1 MTPYEATQAQ
11 RTLTADR
18 GDSGIRLD
26 LVLRR
31 HLADVR
37 AATRTR
43 VQAWIDDG
51 LVRINGRVVWRAST
65 RAAYGDAVTVTLPAE
80 CGGADA
86 TGDSGDSGEI
96 PLLDVVYED
105 GHLLAVNKQ
114 AGVVVHPTYK
124 HAGGTLINALRWYAR
139 RWPDGQR
146 PSLVGRLDK
155 LTSGLLIVAK
165 TPAVH
170 AALQRELASN
180 RSEKDYLA
188 VVYGRVNA
196 ARGAIELRLGFDGND
211 RRRMVTSAEAG
222 LPSVTTFVRV
232 ARAGGLSL
240 LRCRLVT
247 GRRHQIRVHLAARG
261 WPIVGDPVYLTA
273 TANASTRW
281 SRIADAAPVD
291 LVRTFPRQALHARR
305 IAFTHPATGQRV
317 VFDAPLPDDMQTL
330 LAAAGFDSRRLVDET
345 GENAP

>member
-1 MTPYEATQAQ
+1 M
-11 RTLTADR
+11 
-18 GDSGIRLD
+18 
-26 LVLRR
+26 
-31 HLADVR
+31 
-37 AATRTR
+37 
-43 VQAWIDDG
+43 DDG
-51 LVRINGRVVWRAST
+51 DGR
-65 RAAYGDAVTVTLPAE
+65 DAPAV
-80 CGGADA
+80 
-86 TGDSGDSGEI
+86 
-96 PLLDVVYED
+96 LDVVHED
-105 GHLLAVNKQ
+105 DHLLAVNKP

-124 HAGGTLINALRWYAR
+124 HAGGTLMNALRWHAR
-139 RWPDGQR
+139 GWPAGQR

-170 AALQRELASN
+170 AALQRELASS

-196 ARGAIELRLGFDGND
+196 ARGVIDLGLGVDGND
-211 RRRMVTSAEAG
+211 RRRMVASAGAG

-273 TANASTRW
+273 AANGTPRW
-281 SRIADAAPVD
+281 SRIADAALADAGADVSAPGPPRAADRVHPSGHG
-291 LVRTFPRQALHARR
+291 RTHRARC
-305 IAFTHPATGQRV
+305 
-317 VFDAPLPDDMQTL
+317 
-330 LAAAGFDSRRLVDET
+330 AAARGHQDAAGRCRPRRALSSRCIGRYCRAIAILKRSS
-345 GENAP
+345 GEIR